1 MTGEVSKL
9 GYKRGKTY
17 GSHERVDSTRWVERL
32 RRGEATAINRTTPRV
47 QGLNHRTKDMS
58 WTERGTEEEQDTPE
72 RQGHA
77 NLGSRHQRRWG

>member
-17 GSHERVDSTRWVERL
+17 GSHERVDSTRWVERV

-47 QGLNHRTKDMS
+47 QGLNHRTKKAGRNG
-58 WTERGTEEEQDTPE
+58 ERKKSKTHLNDKGTQI
-72 RQGHA
+72 
-77 NLGSRHQRRWG
+77 